1 MVGAAL
7 SAVVAFVPEGGGGE
21 EVLSLDVWEK
31 WFPKGEQTR
40 CTWSGVSKGKREGR
54 KLEKDGRWAQI

>member
-1 MVGAAL
+1 M
-7 SAVVAFVPEGGGGE
+7 PEGSGGE

-31 WFPKGEQTR
+31 WFPKGVPLHRSPEEAR